1 MLGTTRF
8 TFILTMMIPV
18 ICLSLLIGFPEVIL
32 PYVNWVSPSS
42 VNGHIQVAQKNFIS
56 RSLVSGDS
64 NMAVMLQP
72 LYVYK
77 KNTLWMQEHQIMK
90 GLAERDIHVDKSFG
104 LVFDKKPDTRDARPL
119 MYPGC
124 WLWKS

>member
-1 MLGTTRF
+1 
-8 TFILTMMIPV
+8 MIPV
-18 ICLSLLIGFPEVIL
+18 LRLSLLVGFPEVIL

-42 VNGHIQVAQKNFIS
+42 VSGAIQNAQKNFIS
-56 RSLVSGDS
+56 RSLVLGDS

-104 LVFDKKPDTRDARPL
+104 LVFDKKVDSRDAPPL

-124 WLWKS
+124 WLYKS

>member
-18 ICLSLLIGFPEVIL
+18 ICLSLLIGFPEVIV

-42 VNGHIQVAQKNFIS
+42 VSGPIQVAQKTFIS
-56 RSLVSGDS
+56 RALVHGDS

-72 LYVYK
+72 LYVYR

-104 LVFDKKPDTRDARPL
+104 LVFDKKPDTRESRPL

>member
-1 MLGTTRF
+1 
-8 TFILTMMIPV
+8 MMILV
-18 ICLSLLIGFPEVIL
+18 LRLSLLVGFPKVIM

-42 VNGHIQVAQKNFIS
+42 VSGPIQNAQKNFIA
-56 RSLVSGDS
+56 RSLVLGDS
-64 NMAVMLQP
+64 NMGVMLQP
-72 LYVYK
+72 VYVYK

-90 GLAERDIHVDKSFG
+90 GLFERDVHVDKSFG
-104 LVFDKKPDTRDARPL
+104 LVFDKKMDSRDVRPL